1 MNLKDKSSNKKR
13 IIIFEWPFYSR
24 ILLLISAIVFP
35 AILIFNVFTG
45 QCNKLES
52 ILIFIGS
59 ALYIILVFFEV
70 FKNYICI
77 DINKKELIIREWGGF
92 KKEII
97 SIDRVHEIKIDT
109 NRIGRENFPIII
121 VLYGYIKRIKSWN
134 IYNGRYSCLE
144 RFSKRIKRIEK
155 FCKECNEYLAIYRE
169 EKANK

>member
-1 MNLKDKSSNKKR
+1 MKSGMNLKDKSSNKKR
-13 IIIFEWPFYSR
+13 IILFEYPLYFR
-24 ILLLISAIVFP
+24 IILLTSAILFP
-35 AILIFNVFTG
+35 GILIFNVFTG

-77 DINKKELIIREWGGF
+77 DINKKELIIHEWSGF

-121 VLYGYIKRIKSWN
+121 ILYGYIKRIKSWN
-134 IYNGRYSCLE
+134 IIYRTGIEKFR
-144 RFSKRIKRIEK
+144 KRIKRIEK
-155 FCKECNEYLAIYRE
+155 FCKECNTQT
-169 EKANK
+169 N